1 MKFNNLH
8 SRALPVSIVP
18 MTGHG
23 MLLCKKTLGESGKG
37 GCRV

>member
-23 MLLCKKTLGESGKG
+23 MLLCKKKTLGEG
-37 GCRV
+37 RV